1 MTRLSTMRLVR
12 TSRWFCSALLCVLC
26 VSASSFAN
34 FPPQGVSPEKFAQG
48 RHGIVSASTPYATA
62 AGVRILEEGGNAADA
77 AAAACFALMVTDPA
91 MTSLGGRTQ
100 MVIYL
105 ANGTI
110 AAIDGATESPASTPP
125 LKGKEDD
132 RRGYQV
138 VPVPGNPAALALLVE
153 KYGRLKLARVMQPA
167 IELAENGFAV
177 TPIIAGIFAEER
189 AKLARHS
196 GAAQNFLKSDGS
208 PYAAG
213 EIFKQPRLALTL
225 RAIARS
231 GPRALYRGALGKA
244 MVRDVAANGGYV
256 RESDLAAYRPL
267 PGVVHRIPYRGHEVL
282 TAGRRAWGGTL
293 VEMLNILSHFALTR
307 GEPTA
312 LELEI
317 LARTIAQAIE
327 DRPQQVGSLT
337 SKPVGYTLEEM
348 AAPEFGRR
356 RAEMIRTKLSTG
368 GAGKPPANSQP
379 PLDRHETTHLAVMDA
394 AGNAVSLTTS
404 IGPRFGD
411 GLATA
416 ELGFL
421 YAHSYR
427 MDGEP
432 TPRLRDETEQT
443 PTIVLRNGRPVL
455 ALGAAGSARI
465 PGAVLQVLSNVVDRG
480 WHLGRAVAA
489 PRLYCQRTRLRIHAG
504 FPVAALE
511 ALRAA
516 GFELDVV
523 ERTESVRHVGIVHAV
538 AFDPATGEFTGMAD
552 PVYDG
557 ASAAPRPPPRK

>member
-1 MTRLSTMRLVR
+1 VVGLEFFLPLSAAEHGTPPSLAAGL
-12 TSRWFCSALLCVLC
+12 AL
-26 VSASSFAN
+26 
-34 FPPQGVSPEKFAQG
+34 PEQSVPTGKFARG
-48 RHGIVSASTPYATA
+48 RHGVVSASTPYATA
-62 AGVRILEEGGNAADA
+62 AGARILEEGGNAADA

-100 MVIYL
+100 MVIYR
-105 ANGTI
+105 ADGTA
-110 AAIDGATESPASTPP
+110 AAIDGATESPAGVPP

-132 RRGYQV
+132 RRGYRV

-153 KYGRLKLARVMQPA
+153 KYGRLKLRQVMQPA

-177 TPIIAGIFAEER
+177 TPVIAGIFAEQR
-189 AKLARHS
+189 AKLAHNP
-196 GAAQNFLKSDGS
+196 GAAQNFLKPDGS

-213 EIFKQPRLALTL
+213 EIFMQPRLAQTL

-231 GPRALYRGALGKA
+231 GPRALYRGALGQA
-244 MVRDVAANGGYV
+244 MVRDISANGGYV

-267 PGVVHRIPYRGHEVL
+267 PGVVHRIPYRGYEVL

-293 VEMLNILSHFALTR
+293 VEMLNILSHFELTR
-307 GEPTA
+307 GEPSP

-337 SKPVGYTLEEM
+337 AKPVGYTLEEM
-348 AAPEFGRR
+348 ASPEFGRR
-356 RAEMIRTKLSTG
+356 RAEMIRSKLVTR
-368 GAGKPPANSQP
+368 GAGMSSTPPP
-379 PLDRHETTHLAVMDA
+379 PDGHETTHLAVMDA
-394 AGNAVSLTTS
+394 VGNAVSLTTS

-443 PTIVLRNGRPVL
+443 PAIVLRNRRPVL

-465 PGAVLQVLSNVVDRG
+465 PGAVLQVISNVVDRD
-480 WHLGRAVAA
+480 WPLDRAVAA

-504 FPVAALE
+504 FPPAALD

-523 ERTESVRHVGIVHAV
+523 ERSESLRHVGIVHAV
-538 AFDPATGEFTGMAD
+538 AFDPASGEFTGMAD

-557 ASAAPRPPPRK
+557 SAVASHPPRK

>member
-1 MTRLSTMRLVR
+1 MRQPR
-12 TSRWFCSALLCVLC
+12 TSGRLFSALFCVLC
-26 VSASSFAN
+26 VSALSFALR
-34 FPPQGVSPEKFAQG
+34 QSQDVSAEKFARG
-48 RHGIVSASTPYATA
+48 RHGIVSASTPYAAA
-62 AGVRILEEGGNAADA
+62 AGARILEQGGNAADA

-105 ANGTI
+105 ADGTV
-110 AAIDGATESPASTPP
+110 AAIDGATESPAATPP
-125 LKGKEDD
+125 RAGKDQN
-132 RRGYQV
+132 RSGYQV

-153 KYGRLKLARVMQPA
+153 KYGRLKLAQVMQPA
-167 IELAENGFAV
+167 IELAESGFAV
-177 TPIIAGIFAEER
+177 TPVVAKIFAEER

-196 GAAQNFLKSDGS
+196 GAAKNFLKPDGS

-213 EIFKQPRLALTL
+213 EILRQPRLAQTL

-231 GPRALYRGALGKA
+231 GPRAFYRGALGRA
-244 MVRDVAANGGYV
+244 MARDITANGGYV
-256 RESDLAAYRPL
+256 RGADLAAYRAL
-267 PGVVHRIPYRGHEVL
+267 PGVVHRIPYRGYEVL

-293 VEMLNILSHFALTR
+293 AEMLNILAHFELTR
-307 GEPTA
+307 GEPSP

-337 SKPVGYTLEEM
+337 TKPAGYTLEEM

-356 RAEMIRTKLSTG
+356 RAEMIRARLATP
-368 GAGKPPANSQP
+368 GAGKPPASDP
-379 PLDRHETTHLAVMDA
+379 PPDRHETTHLAVMDA

-427 MDGEP
+427 MAGEP

-443 PTIVLRNGRPVL
+443 PAIVLRHGRPVL

-465 PGAVLQVLSNVVDRG
+465 PGAVLQVISNVVDRG
-480 WHLGRAVAA
+480 WPLQRAVAA
-489 PRLYCQRTRLRIHAG
+489 PRLYCQGSRLRIHAG
-504 FPVAALE
+504 FPPATLA

-516 GFELDVV
+516 GFDLEVV
-523 ERTESVRHVGIVHAV
+523 EPSETLRHVGIVHAV
-538 AFDPATGEFTGMAD
+538 AFDPATGEFAGMAD

-557 ASAAPRPPPRK
+557 ASAAPHTPRQ